1 METGLRERYRDSF
14 RASPAEMV
22 LLCLV
27 GLTIVGGAALIFV
40 RKSDPPPPPIERIRA
55 ASSAKE
61 ASGAKP
67 TPAPAKT
74 LLVHVAGMVAAPG
87 VYELPEGSR
96 VKDAISAAGGP
107 KDGGDIQALNLA
119 APLTDG
125 QKISVGKPGETM
137 AAAEPPVAG
146 ASVGTAGSGSGGKIN
161 LNTATSA
168 ELDSLP
174 SIGPVLAE
182 RILSFRQQKG
192 RFTSVSQLKDIEGIG
207 PKKYEGIKDLVIV

>member
-1 METGLRERYRDSF
+1 METGLSERVKDSF

-27 GLTIVGGAALIFV
+27 GLAIVGGAALIFV
-40 RKSDPPPPPIERIRA
+40 RRSDPPPPPIERVRA
-55 ASSAKE
+55 ASSAEE
-61 ASGAKP
+61 ASSAKP
-67 TPAPAKT
+67 TAAPAKT

-125 QKISVGKPGETM
+125 QKISVGKPGQTM
-137 AAAEPPVAG
+137 AAEPPVAG
-146 ASVGTAGSGSGGKIN
+146 ASSAMAEAPSGDKIN

-207 PKKYEGIKDLVIV
+207 PKKYEGIKDLVTV